1 VSFLFPLQEYDS
13 DEASPTSNFAEV
25 ERFQGKVV
33 YNLDGKAYIID
44 SESELPLQ
52 LSDSSIIKGE
62 TLQILRNLLRFQ
74 PTVFFLAS
82 DVSQSNNPKIHSFRV
97 ISSRDAT
104 MNSSS
109 STQSS
114 IAASNSLTAQST
126 DSSPCTTPSLEHSE
140 DKAAERKDN
149 NQQRQQKPILMCFI
163 CKLSFGNTKLFSSH
177 ANSEHKLN
185 LNDSEKMLLCREY
198 SSAIIQKNNDDNSQ
212 ISFLEPLDAAAA
224 KTAAVT
230 SQSPYDISKNN
241 LNDSVNDNNDNNNN
255 SNNNHD
261 DGTENDDGMDLSADK
276 NDINKDAHDEHQP
289 RLTPKSLSSL
299 TGRTSPPPPPSLLQR
314 FTAGGE
320 FKFLNSPAD
329 LSQLTSLLE
338 QHKTLNEFLAQQQQ
352 QQQRLACPEHADTP
366 NLNDIDCKNC
376 EFLNINQI
384 NSPLTLKS
392 PIKGSFGQHQ
402 TESNASSTSSKTSS
416 PITSSVT
423 PNSLQLHQNL
433 QQQQANI
440 NTSPSFTIGACPDH
454 MNGRPIGVDCAR

>member
-1 VSFLFPLQEYDS
+1 M
-13 DEASPTSNFAEV
+13 

-62 TLQILRNLLRFQ
+62 ICLTHA
-74 PTVFFLAS
+74 PTQMSNRHFLTS
-82 DVSQSNNPKIHSFRV
+82 HPTDVSQSNNPKIHSFRV

-114 IAASNSLTAQST
+114 IVASNSVTAQST
-126 DSSPCTTPSLEHSE
+126 DSSPCTTPSLEQSE
-140 DKAAERKDN
+140 EKSAERKDN

-230 SQSPYDISKNN
+230 PSPYDNISKNN

-276 NDINKDAHDEHQP
+276 TDINKDAQDEHQP

-314 FTAGGE
+314 FTAGGD

-338 QHKTLNEFLAQQQQ
+338 QHKTLNEFLAQQQ
-352 QQQRLACPEHADTP
+352 RLACPEHADTP

-376 EFLNINQI
+376 EFLNINHL

-392 PIKGSFGQHQ
+392 PIKGSFGHHQ

-416 PITSSVT
+416 PIISSVT
-423 PNSLQLHQNL
+423 PNSALQLHQNL

-454 MNGRPIGVDCAR
+454 MNGRPIGVDCTR

>member
-1 VSFLFPLQEYDS
+1 
-13 DEASPTSNFAEV
+13 
-25 ERFQGKVV
+25 
-33 YNLDGKAYIID
+33 
-44 SESELPLQ
+44 
-52 LSDSSIIKGE
+52 
-62 TLQILRNLLRFQ
+62 
-74 PTVFFLAS
+74 
-82 DVSQSNNPKIHSFRV
+82 
-97 ISSRDAT
+97 
-104 MNSSS
+104 MNSS

-114 IAASNSLTAQST
+114 SNAASVSTAPS
-126 DSSPCTTPSLEHSE
+126 DDPSPCTTPSLEQQQHGDNE
-140 DKAAERKDN
+140 KVDKKQEN

-177 ANSEHKLN
+177 ANTEHKLN

-198 SSAIIQKNNDDNSQ
+198 SSAIIQKNTDENSQ

-224 KTAAVT
+224 ASAKASTT
-230 SQSPYDISKNN
+230 TMMMNHPSPFDISKSN

-261 DGTENDDGMDLSADK
+261 GTENDDGMMDVSSSADK
-276 NDINKDAHDEHQP
+276 ADINKDAHDDHQP

-299 TGRTSPPPPPSLLQR
+299 TGRLSPTQPPGLNVLQR
-314 FTAGGE
+314 LAGGD
-320 FKFLNSPAD
+320 FKFLNSSAD

-338 QHKTLNEFLAQQQQ
+338 QHKTLNELLAQQQHQ
-352 QQQRLACPEHADTP
+352 QQQMQNQRLTCPEHTDAP
-366 NLNDIDCKNC
+366 NLNEIDCKNC
-376 EFLNINQI
+376 EFLNINQM

-392 PIKGSFGQHQ
+392 PIKGGFGQHQ

-423 PNSLQLHQNL
+423 PNSALLLHQNL
-433 QQQQANI
+433 QQQQSNL

>member
-1 VSFLFPLQEYDS
+1 VKP
-13 DEASPTSNFAEV
+13 
-25 ERFQGKVV
+25 
-33 YNLDGKAYIID
+33 
-44 SESELPLQ
+44 
-52 LSDSSIIKGE
+52 E
-62 TLQILRNLLRFQ
+62 TNHAL
-74 PTVFFLAS
+74 FFLS
-82 DVSQSNNPKIHSFRV
+82 SPDVSQSNNPKIHSFRV

-114 IAASNSLTAQST
+114 VAASNSLTAQSN
-126 DSSPCTTPSLEHSE
+126 DSSPCTTPSLEQAEEKASE
-140 DKAAERKDN
+140 KKDN
-149 NQQRQQKPILMCFI
+149 NQHRQQKPILMCFI
-163 CKLSFGNTKLFSSH
+163 CKLSFGTTKLFSAH
-177 ANSEHKLN
+177 ANAEHKLN

-198 SSAIIQKNNDDNSQ
+198 SSAIIQKNSDENSQ

-224 KTAAVT
+224 KTTAAMT
-230 SQSPYDISKNN
+230 PSPFDISKNN

-255 SNNNHD
+255 HD
-261 DGTENDDGMDLSADK
+261 DLTENDDGMDLSADK
-276 NDINKDAHDEHQP
+276 TDINKDAQDEHQP

-314 FTAGGE
+314 FTAGGD

-338 QHKTLNEFLAQQQQ
+338 QHKTLNEFLAQH
-352 QQQRLACPEHADTP
+352 QQQRLTCPAHVDAP

-376 EFLNINQI
+376 EFLNINHL

-423 PNSLQLHQNL
+423 PNSALQLHQNL

-454 MNGRPIGVDCAR
+454 MNGRPIGVDCTR

>member
-1 VSFLFPLQEYDS
+1 MSLNDNTDVSRLDV
-13 DEASPTSNFAEV
+13 FA
-25 ERFQGKVV
+25 
-33 YNLDGKAYIID
+33 
-44 SESELPLQ
+44 
-52 LSDSSIIKGE
+52 
-62 TLQILRNLLRFQ
+62 
-74 PTVFFLAS
+74 

-114 IAASNSLTAQST
+114 VAASVSLTAPSA
-126 DSSPCTTPSLEHSE
+126 DSSPCTTPSLDTTTQGEHE
-140 DKAAERKDN
+140 KALEKKEN
-149 NQQRQQKPILMCFI
+149 NLQRQQKPILMCFI

-177 ANSEHKLN
+177 ANTEHKLN
-185 LNDSEKMLLCREY
+185 LSEPEKALLCREY
-198 SSAIIQKNNDDNSQ
+198 SSAIIQKNIDENSQ
-212 ISFLEPLDAAAA
+212 ISFLEPLDAAA
-224 KTAAVT
+224 KAAL
-230 SQSPYDISKNN
+230 DISKNN

-261 DGTENDDGMDLSADK
+261 DGTENDDGMDLSAEK
-276 NDINKDAHDEHQP
+276 ADINKDAYDEHQP

-299 TGRTSPPPPPSLLQR
+299 TGRTSPNQSPALNVLQR
-314 FTAGGE
+314 LTGGD
-320 FKFLNSPAD
+320 FKFLNTSAD
-329 LSQLTSLLE
+329 LSQLTNFLE
-338 QHKTLNEFLAQQQQ
+338 QHKTLNEFFAQQQNQ
-352 QQQRLACPEHADTP
+352 QHQQEQRLTCPEHVDAP

-376 EFLNINQI
+376 EFLNINQM

-392 PIKGSFGQHQ
+392 PIKGGFGQNQ

-423 PNSLQLHQNL
+423 PNSALQLHQNL
-433 QQQQANI
+433 QNQQQQSSL

>member
-1 VSFLFPLQEYDS
+1 
-13 DEASPTSNFAEV
+13 
-25 ERFQGKVV
+25 
-33 YNLDGKAYIID
+33 
-44 SESELPLQ
+44 
-52 LSDSSIIKGE
+52 
-62 TLQILRNLLRFQ
+62 
-74 PTVFFLAS
+74 
-82 DVSQSNNPKIHSFRV
+82 
-97 ISSRDAT
+97 

-114 IAASNSLTAQST
+114 VAASNSLTAQST
-126 DSSPCTTPSLEHSE
+126 DSSPCTTPSLEQADE
-140 DKAAERKDN
+140 KAAEKKDN

-163 CKLSFGNTKLFSSH
+163 CKLSFGNTKLFSLH
-177 ANSEHKLN
+177 ANTEHKLN

-198 SSAIIQKNNDDNSQ
+198 SSAIIQKNSDENSQ

-224 KTAAVT
+224 KTATAMT
-230 SQSPYDISKNN
+230 PSSFDISKNN

-276 NDINKDAHDEHQP
+276 ADINKDAHDEHQP

-314 FTAGGE
+314 FTAGGD

-352 QQQRLACPEHADTP
+352 QQRLTCPEHVDAP

-376 EFLNINQI
+376 EFLNINHL

-423 PNSLQLHQNL
+423 PNSALQLHQNL
-433 QQQQANI
+433 QQTNI

>member
-1 VSFLFPLQEYDS
+1 
-13 DEASPTSNFAEV
+13 
-25 ERFQGKVV
+25 
-33 YNLDGKAYIID
+33 
-44 SESELPLQ
+44 
-52 LSDSSIIKGE
+52 
-62 TLQILRNLLRFQ
+62 
-74 PTVFFLAS
+74 
-82 DVSQSNNPKIHSFRV
+82 
-97 ISSRDAT
+97 

-114 IAASNSLTAQST
+114 VAASISLTAPSA
-126 DSSPCTTPSLEHSE
+126 DNSPCTTPSLEQQMDEKSPE
-140 DKAAERKDN
+140 KKDN

-177 ANSEHKLN
+177 ANTDHKLN
-185 LNDSEKMLLCREY
+185 LSESEKMLLCREY
-198 SSAIIQKNNDDNSQ
+198 SSAIIQKNSDENSQ
-212 ISFLEPLDAAAA
+212 ISFLEPLADAAA
-224 KTAAVT
+224 KTALGSA
-230 SQSPYDISKNN
+230 SFDISKNN

-276 NDINKDAHDEHQP
+276 TDINKDAHDEHQP

-299 TGRTSPPPPPSLLQR
+299 TGRSSPVPPPALNVLQR
-314 FTAGGE
+314 LTGGD
-320 FKFLNSPAD
+320 FNKFLNSSAD

-338 QHKTLNEFLAQQQQ
+338 QHKTLNEFLAQQQN
-352 QQQRLACPEHADTP
+352 QQQRLTCPEHADAP

-376 EFLNINQI
+376 EFLNINQL

-402 TESNASSTSSKTSS
+402 SESNASSTSSKTSS

-423 PNSLQLHQNL
+423 PNSALQLHQNL
-433 QQQQANI
+433 QQQSNL

>member
-1 VSFLFPLQEYDS
+1 
-13 DEASPTSNFAEV
+13 
-25 ERFQGKVV
+25 
-33 YNLDGKAYIID
+33 
-44 SESELPLQ
+44 
-52 LSDSSIIKGE
+52 
-62 TLQILRNLLRFQ
+62 
-74 PTVFFLAS
+74 
-82 DVSQSNNPKIHSFRV
+82 
-97 ISSRDAT
+97 

-114 IAASNSLTAQST
+114 VAASNSLTAQST
-126 DSSPCTTPSLEHSE
+126 DSSPCTTPSLDQTDEKASE
-140 DKAAERKDN
+140 KKDN

-163 CKLSFGNTKLFSSH
+163 CKLSFGTTKLFSAH

-198 SSAIIQKNNDDNSQ
+198 SSAIIQKNADENLQ
-212 ISFLEPLDAAAA
+212 ISFLEPLDAA
-224 KTAAVT
+224 KTAAMT
-230 SQSPYDISKNN
+230 PSPFDISKNN
-241 LNDSVNDNNDNNNN
+241 LNDSVNDTNDNNNN

-276 NDINKDAHDEHQP
+276 TDINKDAQDEHQP

-314 FTAGGE
+314 FTAGGD

-352 QQQRLACPEHADTP
+352 QHQQQRLTCPEHVDAP

-376 EFLNINQI
+376 EFLNINHL

-423 PNSLQLHQNL
+423 PNSALQLHQNL
-433 QQQQANI
+433 QQQQQNI

>member
-1 VSFLFPLQEYDS
+1 M
-13 DEASPTSNFAEV
+13 PTTSCRYNCLIV
-25 ERFQGKVV
+25 VLKV
-33 YNLDGKAYIID
+33 
-44 SESELPLQ
+44 
-52 LSDSSIIKGE
+52 
-62 TLQILRNLLRFQ
+62 RLRFAPPSHQ
-74 PTVFFLAS
+74 RLIIMQIPS
-82 DVSQSNNPKIHSFRV
+82 PDVSQSNNPKIHSFRV

-114 IAASNSLTAQST
+114 VAASNSLTAPSA
-126 DSSPCTTPSLEHSE
+126 DSSPCTTPSLEQPTDEKSCE
-140 DKAAERKDN
+140 KKDN
-149 NQQRQQKPILMCFI
+149 SQHLQRQQKPILMCFI

-177 ANSEHKLN
+177 ANTEHKLN
-185 LNDSEKMLLCREY
+185 LSESEKMLLCREY
-198 SSAIIQKNNDDNSQ
+198 SSAIIQKNNDENSQ

-224 KTAAVT
+224 KTTVVT
-230 SQSPYDISKNN
+230 SSPFDISKSNLNDSDLINN
-241 LNDSVNDNNDNNNN
+241 LNDSVNDNNNN
-255 SNNNHD
+255 
-261 DGTENDDGMDLSADK
+261 GTDNDDGMDLSADK
-276 NDINKDAHDEHQP
+276 TDINKDALDEHQP

-299 TGRTSPPPPPSLLQR
+299 TGRTSPPPPPALNVLQR
-314 FTAGGE
+314 LTGGE

-338 QHKTLNEFLAQQQQ
+338 QHKTLNEFLAQQQH
-352 QQQRLACPEHADTP
+352 QQQRLACPEHADAP

-376 EFLNINQI
+376 EFININQL

-423 PNSLQLHQNL
+423 PNSALQLHQNL
-433 QQQQANI
+433 QQQSNL